1 MEKQFLDFLVNI
13 GLIDLKTS
21 ITLKEINHEILNS
34 KNIRN
39 FSDYFFISLM
49 HYFNNLTLSQ
59 KKFICF
65 NLPLRF
71 ILNKEKE
78 KNRKM
83 RLIILKKQLKEKS
96 LKLKYLLTWIR
107 QNKNKRKT
115 LTKQKSGGSL
125 LSKKISFDDF
135 INRKKNEGYK
145 LNYKND
151 NINIDINNS
160 NIIQKKN
167 LKIRKNNSFN
177 KSNSNNYY
185 TNKTN
190 DIINS
195 KDIITTTDKLELL
208 QLSEC
213 TFKPSIN
220 TTNNSFRNTNINSD
234 FQTTFDKLYKDSEKY
249 RIKKNLRA
257 MEYESIINKDLTF
270 RPNICQTPKIIS
282 NFKFDKFEIRQK
294 NFIDNKINKENK
306 LKKNIERNAERKCS
320 FSPKV
325 NKIIDFTSIS
335 FNNNKTN
342 EENKNVNSNNNNN
355 CDSYYS
361 ISTVK
366 TIPAHV
372 RLYNDSKRR
381 NSSYIQKEIE
391 YKNLIEELANR
402 TSKRFSKVNYN
413 KLNNLHENKEK
424 KIIFEKTKK
433 KVEME
438 EGITFKPELHL
449 NNKYADRIFSDFYDR
464 NTNTKK
470 NKIFEGYDKYEK
482 IQKEKKYSENE
493 KKQIIQNIVKRLYK
507 EPVTKNLFNNSNNNS
522 NNESNRYIKNNNYES
537 NRTNIQKETSENKEK

>member
-294 NFIDNKINKENK
+294 NFIDNKNNKANK

-325 NKIIDFTSIS
+325 NKIIDFTSTS

>member
-325 NKIIDFTSIS
+325 NKIIDFTSTS

-402 TSKRFSKVNYN
+402 TSKRFCKVNYN

-482 IQKEKKYSENE
+482 IQKE
-493 KKQIIQNIVKRLYK
+493 
-507 EPVTKNLFNNSNNNS
+507 
-522 NNESNRYIKNNNYES
+522 
-537 NRTNIQKETSENKEK
+537 